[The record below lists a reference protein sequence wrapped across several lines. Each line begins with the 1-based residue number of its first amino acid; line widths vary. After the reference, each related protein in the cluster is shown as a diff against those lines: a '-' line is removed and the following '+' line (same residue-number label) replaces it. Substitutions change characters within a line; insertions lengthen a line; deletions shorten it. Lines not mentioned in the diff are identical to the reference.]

1 MRWNI
6 RPSKPVAVFGT
17 LVGVGILAFGIA
29 SMHKLTP
36 FLVFWC
42 AVGVGVI
49 AFNLWA
55 AFASGGRSYSA
66 ETSGEEPPRGAGHSA
81 GNRWWRRAAWAR
93 ARGSSQPLTGL

>member
-66 ETSGEEPPRGAGHSA
+66 ETPAKSRRGG
-81 GNRWWRRAAWAR
+81 RAT
-93 ARGSSQPLTGL
+93 ARGTAGGGARRGHEPAGAPSR